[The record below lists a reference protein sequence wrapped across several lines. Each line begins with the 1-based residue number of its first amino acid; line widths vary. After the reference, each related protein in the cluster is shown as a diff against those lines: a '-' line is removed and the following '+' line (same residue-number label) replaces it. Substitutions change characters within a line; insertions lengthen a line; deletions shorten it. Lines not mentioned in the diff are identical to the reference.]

1 MLGRKQLQHYGL
13 GMKQGLHT
21 YARLGSKTLQYA
33 TPIAGLVNP
42 ELGVASEVASLGLKG
57 LQKITK

>member
-21 YARLGSKTLQYA
+21 YSRMGAKSLQYA
-33 TPIAGLVNP
+33 APVVGLLNP
-42 ELGVASEVASLGLKG
+42 ELGAAAEVASLGLKG
-57 LQKITK
+57 LQRITK